1 MRLGAPGAWETVVKR
16 SVRRAGFLLLRLV
29 AAGVLS
35 GCHRADAPSP
45 KARYVDAGI
54 CGACHSDVYRTY
66 RNTAMARSFSRPT
79 PENTGGDF
87 EGKNVFYHRPSDS
100 YFSMSRRGGR

>member
-16 SVRRAGFLLLRLV
+16 SVRRAGFLLLRLE

-35 GCHRADAPSP
+35 GCHRADPPSP
-45 KARYVDAGI
+45 KARYVDAGL

-66 RNTAMARSFSRPT
+66 RNTAMARSFSRPA
-79 PENTGGDF
+79 PENTGGEF
-87 EGKNVFYHRPSDS
+87 GRENGFLPPPPRN
-100 YFSMSRRGGR
+100 YFL